1 MPQPARTPRYAY
13 PSPLLIVSAILLVLA
28 YIMAMLARPTTVI
41 PNILKSSFTINTTG
55 ALNRISLLPAISNQI
70 PFQFRHLTTTPK
82 MSSENID
89 KISFVDAV
97 TLRRSIYTL
106 DKNLPIS
113 DTRVKELVETAMKH
127 VPSSFDSQTTRLVVL
142 LNADHDQFWD
152 YVWEAL
158 QPHLHDA
165 DKKAASK
172 QRIDGF
178 RNGYGTVRRM
188 PSSSLLPLIY
198 IHLRV
203 SSMTLS
209 DSNA

>member
-1 MPQPARTPRYAY
+1 
-13 PSPLLIVSAILLVLA
+13 
-28 YIMAMLARPTTVI
+28 
-41 PNILKSSFTINTTG
+41 
-55 ALNRISLLPAISNQI
+55 
-70 PFQFRHLTTTPK
+70 
-82 MSSENID
+82 MSSGNID

-97 TLRRSIYTL
+97 TARRSIYTL

-165 DKKAASK
+165 DKRTASK

-178 RNGYGTVRRM
+178 RNGYGTV
-188 PSSSLLPLIY
+188 SL
-198 IHLRV
+198 
-203 SSMTLS
+203 MLS
-209 DSNA
+209 TAFFLLTSIFHDHP